1 MSSLTRRIVTFPA
14 PQQVEV
20 AEEPLRAPESGE
32 VQARTTLSAIS
43 PGTERLIYR
52 GNVPSETAADPSI
65 DALTG
70 GLAFPLT
77 YGYAVVG
84 EVEAVGEDVDSRWK
98 GKRVFSFQ
106 PHVSHF
112 IASTDS
118 LVRVPDDVRTEDAVL
133 IPNVETAVNFVM
145 DGRPMI
151 GERVVVFGQG
161 VVGLLTTALV
171 SSYPVSCVLTVEP
184 VEERRSQSKN
194 WGADRSFDPTR
205 GLDSVRD
212 ALGLTTADPKEA
224 GDAGYEG
231 ADLVYELSGSPSV
244 IDDAVS
250 VTGFSGRIV
259 VGSWYGSKTA
269 SVDLGGR
276 FHRSRMQ
283 LLSSQ
288 VSSVDPSLRG
298 RWTKDR
304 RMKTVLDLLSQ
315 IRPGDLITNVYSQ
328 QEAEHV
334 YEKLHRDDGETI
346 LQPVF
351 RYR

>member
-20 AEEPLRAPESGE
+20 AQEPLRTPEPGE
-32 VQARTTLSAIS
+32 VQVRTTMSAIS

-52 GNVPSETAADPSI
+52 GDVPSESVADPSI

-84 EVEAVGEDVDSRWK
+84 DVEAVGQDVDATWK
-98 GKRVFSFQ
+98 GQRVFSFQ

-112 IASTDS
+112 VAPTEA
-118 LVRVPDDVRTEDAVL
+118 VVPVPDGVRNEDAVL
-133 IPNVETAVNFVM
+133 IPNLETAVNFLM

-161 VVGLLTTALV
+161 VVGLLTTVLASRHPLA
-171 SSYPVSCVLTVEP
+171 CLLTVEP
-184 VEERRSQSKN
+184 LPERRSQSKS
-194 WGADRSFDPTR
+194 WGADRSYDPTS
-205 GLDSVRD
+205 GLDALRD
-212 ALGLTTADPKEA
+212 ALNVTTAEPEEV

-231 ADLVYELSGSPSV
+231 ADLVYELSGTPSV
-244 IDDAVS
+244 LNDAVS
-250 VTGFSGRIV
+250 VTGYSGRIV

-276 FHRSRMQ
+276 FHRSRIQ

-288 VSSVDPSLRG
+288 VSSVDPRLRG

-304 RMKTVLDLLSQ
+304 RMDTVLDLLSQ
-315 IRPGDLITNVYSQ
+315 IRPGDLVTDVFSQ
-328 QEAEHV
+328 QEAEDA
-334 YEKLHRDDGETI
+334 YEKLDRDDGETI